1 MLSYSDLVVSFV
13 FFLWFL
19 QLEGLWVLYRMTSFL
34 ETDLYLTIP
43 KFSIIDIRPV
53 TKPEMRLMLGSSTDT
68 LKQTPLENFP
78 FLKTS
83 FGKAYSEGNLD
94 IDVPVATMFVLDYRW
109 RKESQSFV
117 LRVQQPRV
125 LVVPDFLLAVVE
137 FFVPALR
144 TITGREETLD
154 PKNDPISRNN
164 SIILSGSIHRQ
175 SEDII
180 LLSPSRQLIADTLG
194 VDDYT
199 YDGCGNVIRLMEE
212 IDAKGPH
219 SGRSQPIIVI
229 GRAKRLRFVNVKIE
243 VLIHPTYLH
252 LFLTKIQTFSL
263 MWWEDTTN
271 FQVKQT
277 LQRE

>member
-1 MLSYSDLVVSFV
+1 
-13 FFLWFL
+13 
-19 QLEGLWVLYRMTSFL
+19 MTSFL

-43 KFSIIDIRPV
+43 KFSILDIRPV

-68 LKQTPLENFP
+68 SKHTPLENSS
-78 FLKTS
+78 FLKKNS

-94 IDVPVATMFVLDYRW
+94 VDVPIATMFVLDYRW

-144 TITGREETLD
+144 TITGREETMD

-164 SIILSGSIHRQ
+164 SIVLSGSIHRQ
-175 SEDII
+175 SEDVI

-199 YDGCGNVIRLMEE
+199 YDGCGNVIRLMEKT
-212 IDAKGPH
+212 DAKGPH
-219 SGRSQPIIVI
+219 AGRSQPIIVI
-229 GRAKRLRFVNVKIE
+229 GRAKKLRFINVKIE
-243 VLIHPTYLH
+243 VLIHPTYLQ
-252 LFLTKIQTFSL
+252 FLINKN
-263 MWWEDTTN
+263 TN
-271 FQVKQT
+271 FFFIGPVRRYNTCLSQT
-277 LQRE
+277 NSTRE

>member
-1 MLSYSDLVVSFV
+1 
-13 FFLWFL
+13 
-19 QLEGLWVLYRMTSFL
+19 MTSFL

-43 KFSIIDIRPV
+43 KFSILDIRPV

-68 LKQTPLENFP
+68 SKQASLENFP
-78 FLKTS
+78 FLKKDSS
-83 FGKAYSEGNLD
+83 FGKAYSEGNLNL
-94 IDVPVATMFVLDYRW
+94 DVPVATMFVLDNRW

-144 TITGREETLD
+144 AITGREESMD
-154 PKNDPISRNN
+154 SKNDPICRSD
-164 SIILSGSIHRQ
+164 SIVLTGSIHRQ
-175 SEDII
+175 SEDVI

-212 IDAKGPH
+212 TDAIGPH
-219 SGRSQPIIVI
+219 SGRTQPIVVI
-229 GRAKRLRFVNVKIE
+229 GCAKRLRFINVKIE
-243 VLIHPTYLH
+243 VLIHPNYLQ
-252 LFLTKIQTFSL
+252 LFISYFNKDF
-263 MWWEDTTN
+263 N
-271 FQVKQT
+271 FFFFVY
-277 LQRE
+277 

>member
-1 MLSYSDLVVSFV
+1 M
-13 FFLWFL
+13 
-19 QLEGLWVLYRMTSFL
+19 LYRMTSFL

-43 KFSIIDIRPV
+43 KFSILDIRPV

-68 LKQTPLENFP
+68 SKQAPLENFP
-78 FLKTS
+78 FPKKNS

-94 IDVPVATMFVLDYRW
+94 MDIPVATMFVLDYRW

-144 TITGREETLD
+144 SITGREETMD
-154 PKNDPISRNN
+154 PKNDPIGKNN
-164 SIILSGSIHRQ
+164 SIVLSGSIHRQ
-175 SEDII
+175 SEDVI
-180 LLSPSRQLIADTLG
+180 LLSPSRQLVADALG

-199 YDGCGNVIRLMEE
+199 YDGCGNTIRLVEE
-212 IDAKGPH
+212 TDGKGPH

-229 GRAKRLRFVNVKIE
+229 GRSKRLRFVNLKIE
-243 VLIHPTYLH
+243 VLIHYH
-252 LFLTKIQTFSL
+252 LFTFLFQQRSRTFLL
-263 MWWEDTTN
+263 MW
-271 FQVKQT
+271 
-277 LQRE
+277 